1 MFRNPV
7 TDLIIALVVVLVIFG
22 PTRLPALGRGLGQGM
37 KEFKDSITGKSGPI
51 EDEEG
56 DKPALTASGSGQA
69 AGPATATP
77 AHDGAAAGPATT
89 GAEPGPAE
97 VGSTEPRS

>member
-22 PTRLPALGRGLGQGM
+22 PKRLPALGRGLGQGM
-37 KEFKDSITGKSGPI
+37 KEFRDSITGKSGPI

-69 AGPATATP
+69 AGPATTS
-77 AHDGAAAGPATT
+77 
-89 GAEPGPAE
+89 AEPGPAE